1 MEKKQL
7 IQLLQFILAW
17 VLLWLFVVFVLEES
31 FVRFVLNY
39 RLYFLIVS
47 VSYFYYYSIQYEPDK
62 KYELIRNVLIYGN
75 VYLFLHMFFRPL
87 LNISHQ
93 LFVLLWLI
101 FLWLWWSS
109 RQKSRWK
116 YLLQILWWIFSFF
129 ILISGMFYFYPEAP
143 DIQWFINNRSTEL
156 LFIWVNDRVD
166 KSDAYVQLVTS
177 KGTTDLVIMPYFS
190 RALSESQ
197 KISYPSLKSQRD
209 EKIIIITSYGDVIW
223 LFPQSEIQVAFDWNK
238 MKKVDKLN
246 WKIWFLSWVFDSNIE
261 ILWYEQNLTQEQQ
274 DWIEWIQNLYKNDLV
289 SYLKNQIAESNIWW
303 ANNTIMYNIDGKI
316 IWFLARM
323 FPVTFGKNLRNY
335 NEFQEY
341 FSWVDEWVNL
351 SKYSMSELEW
361 NGWDG
366 ISVWWYI
373 KNNMNM
379 GKDSTYGLF
388 KKPEKK

>member
-39 RLYFLIVS
+39 RLYLLIVS

-75 VYLFLHMFFRPL
+75 VYLFLHLFFRPL

-109 RQKSRWK
+109 RLKSRWR

-143 DIQWFINNRSTEL
+143 DIQWFINSRSTEL

-209 EKIIIITSYGDVIW
+209 EKIIIITPYGDVIW
-223 LFPQSEIQVAFDWNK
+223 MFPQSEIQVAFDWNEVK
-238 MKKVDKLN
+238 EIDKLN
-246 WKIWFLSWVFDSNIE
+246 WKIWFLSWVFESNIE
-261 ILWYEQNLTQEQQ
+261 ILWYEQNLAQEQQ
-274 DWIEWIQNLYKNDLV
+274 DWIEWIQNLYKADLV
-289 SYLKNQIAESNIWW
+289 FHLKNQIAESNIWW

-335 NEFQEY
+335 NEFQKY

-361 NGWDG
+361 NEWDW